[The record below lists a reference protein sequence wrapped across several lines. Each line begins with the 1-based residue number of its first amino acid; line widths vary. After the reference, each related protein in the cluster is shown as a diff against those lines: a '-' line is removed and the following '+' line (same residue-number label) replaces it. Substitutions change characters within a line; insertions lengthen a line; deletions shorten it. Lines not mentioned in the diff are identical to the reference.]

1 MEDIAKVISDNNLGI
16 SNTEAHIISNTDQEI
31 CNANLDNT
39 TNNNLDESKTIS
51 EISNI
56 NPDIIKNTNLES
68 TSKPNPGVNKTN
80 SKISHTNQEISSCT
94 NFTHSRSFK
103 KVWEPKLL
111 ESQVSKEE
119 TEHALFEF
127 CKVDENKACVK
138 YLLKHVKLSGLRLSD
153 PRLQPLMTYLESVND
168 QDDLNNLKL
177 DIASFS
183 KSLESCSTLIHQAI
197 NKQLVI
203 PDFQEF
209 TNVINNIFNDC
220 KEHTEGEKA
229 DYIPQLARANPDHW
243 GVSICTVDGQRL
255 SLGDTKE
262 QFTIQSTSK
271 AITYAMLL
279 DYLGHETVH
288 KYEGCEPSGRIFNE
302 IVLDYNNKPHNPMV
316 NSGAIMS
323 AALILQLVKPEL
335 NRADKYDMVMDF
347 FKKMA
352 GNEYIGFDNAVFMS
366 EKENADRNTALAFF
380 MRENKCFP
388 ECVAMCDINSI
399 LEFYY
404 QLCSLKAT
412 CESLSVVASTLANG
426 GKCPITGEQVVK
438 SSEVRHV
445 LSLMYSCGM
454 YNYSG
459 QFAFNVG
466 LPAKSGVSG
475 VVMLV
480 VPNVMGAVTF
490 SPPLDKVGNSVRGVQ
505 FCEKLVKQYS
515 FHVFDSV
522 DRSHDRED
530 PTQQEDMMINMETS
544 QILIAATKGDLY
556 ALKKAHAANVDMNL
570 CDYNM
575 RTAMHQAAMGGHAA
589 CVKYLVRECRARVGD
604 KDVWGITPVEE
615 AVRAGHQDIVDILQ
629 QYEQHQGGDMGSIG
643 IEE

>member
-1 MEDIAKVISDNNLGI
+1 MAEDMEG
-16 SNTEAHIISNTDQEI
+16 
-31 CNANLDNT
+31 
-39 TNNNLDESKTIS
+39 
-51 EISNI
+51 
-56 NPDIIKNTNLES
+56 
-68 TSKPNPGVNKTN
+68 GR
-80 SKISHTNQEISSCT
+80 
-94 NFTHSRSFK
+94 SRSKSFRKQK
-103 KVWEPKLL
+103 KPFSL
-111 ESQVSKEE
+111 ESQEGKEV
-119 TEHALFEF
+119 TENALFEF
-127 CKVDENKACVK
+127 CKENNDQASMKC
-138 YLLKHVKLSGLRLSD
+138 LLEHVELSGIRLSD
-153 PRLQPLMTYLESVND
+153 PRLQPLMTYLETLNND
-168 QDDLNNLKL
+168 EEDFKNLKL

-183 KSLESCSTLIHQAI
+183 KSLEAEGPATLIHQAI

-209 TNVINNIFNDC
+209 TEEIKTIFLDC
-220 KEHTEGEKA
+220 KENTEGAVA

-323 AALILQLVKPEL
+323 AALILQLVKPEM
-335 NRADKYDMVMDF
+335 NRADKYDMVMNF

-366 EKENADRNTALAFF
+366 EKESADRNTALAFF

-388 ECVAMCDINSI
+388 ESVAMCDISSI

-412 CESLSVVASTLANG
+412 CESLSVIASTLANG
-426 GKCPITGEQVVK
+426 GKCPITGDQVVR

-530 PTQQEDMMINMETS
+530 PTQQEDMMTSMVTS
-544 QILIAATKGDLY
+544 QILVAATKGDLF
-556 ALKKAHAANVDMNL
+556 ALKKAHAANVDMSL
-570 CDYNM
+570 CDYNK
-575 RTAMHQAAMGGHAA
+575 RTALHQAAMGGHTA
-589 CVKYLVRECRARVGD
+589 CVKYLVRECRVGLGD
-604 KDVWGITPVEE
+604 KDSWGNTPLQE
-615 AVRAGHQDIVDILQ
+615 AIRAGHQDIADILQ
-629 QYEQHQGGDMGSIG
+629 QYSIHQGASVGSI
-643 IEE
+643 EE

>member
-1 MEDIAKVISDNNLGI
+1 MEEDEVEGGTKVRN
-16 SNTEAHIISNTDQEI
+16 
-31 CNANLDNT
+31 
-39 TNNNLDESKTIS
+39 
-51 EISNI
+51 
-56 NPDIIKNTNLES
+56 
-68 TSKPNPGVNKTN
+68 
-80 SKISHTNQEISSCT
+80 
-94 NFTHSRSFK
+94 SRSFK
-103 KVWEPKLL
+103 KAGRSILL
-111 ESQVSKEE
+111 ESQESKEG

-127 CKVDENKACVK
+127 CKGKENQACIK
-138 YLLKHVKLSGLRLSD
+138 YLLKHVEISGIRLSD
-153 PRLQPLMTYLESVND
+153 PRLRPLMTYLEGVSD

-177 DIASFS
+177 DISSFS
-183 KSLESCSTLIHQAI
+183 KSLEGCSTLINQAI

-203 PDFQEF
+203 PDFQEL
-209 TNVINNIFNDC
+209 TSVIKNIFNEC
-220 KEHTEGEKA
+220 RQNTSGEKA

-279 DYLGHETVH
+279 NHLGHETVH

-302 IVLDYNNKPHNPMV
+302 IVLDYNDKPHNPMV

-323 AALILQLVKPEL
+323 AALLLQLVNPEL
-335 NRADKYDMVMDF
+335 NRADKYDMVLEF

-352 GNEYIGFDNAVFMS
+352 GSEYIGFDNAVFMS

-388 ECVAMCDINSI
+388 PGVAMTDIISI

-426 GKCPITGEQVVK
+426 GKCPITGDQVVK

-480 VPNVMGAVTF
+480 VPNVMGVVTF
-490 SPPLDKVGNSVRGVQ
+490 SPLLDKVGNSVRGVE
-505 FCEKLVKQYS
+505 FCEKLVQQYS

-522 DRSHDRED
+522 DRSHDRKD
-530 PTQQEDMMINMETS
+530 PTQQEDVAANMMVS
-544 QILIAATKGDLY
+544 QILTAATKGDLF
-556 ALKKAHAANVDMNL
+556 ALKKAHVANVDMNL
-570 CDYNM
+570 CDYNS
-575 RTAMHQAAMGGHAA
+575 RTALHQAAMQGHTP
-589 CVKYLVRECRARVGD
+589 CVKYLLRECKVDLELRDR
-604 KDVWGITPVEE
+604 WGVTPAQEATRSGQHNIAKLIDQYIGNAHEDLSNIKEE
-615 AVRAGHQDIVDILQ
+615 I
-629 QYEQHQGGDMGSIG
+629 
-643 IEE
+643 